1 MSQDEEHL
9 RLLAIFHYIVAG
21 IAAVF
26 SLFPVIHLVLG
37 LMLALFPEKMGGGG
51 NPPPAFLGWIFVAFA
66 AVFITAGLT
75 LAGFI
80 FTAGRCLA
88 RRRRHLL
95 CLVVAGVEC
104 VFMPFGTALGIF
116 TILVLSRESVKRLF
130 EPGGS
135 APSAGQ

>member
-26 SLFPVIHLVLG
+26 SLFPFIHLAVG

-51 NPPPAFLGWIFVAFA
+51 NPPPAFLGWIFVVIAT
-66 AVFITAGLT
+66 VFITAGFT

-80 FTAGRCLA
+80 LAAGRCLA

-135 APSAGQ
+135 APNTVQ